1 MGDSSLSAGR
11 TSRCPSGS
19 PSRTIRPRR
28 RRAGCARTAKSDGGA
43 TSSPSTALAGEAVAV
58 EETEDGQW
66 LVRFYDTAIGLID
79 THKKKLRRLAV
90 PADGD
95 GEAQDED
102 KP

>member
-1 MGDSSLSAGR
+1 MPERIAEPDYPPEAAARRVRSNGEIRWRGDLIAV
-11 TSRCPSGS
+11 
-19 PSRTIRPRR
+19 
-28 RRAGCARTAKSDGGA
+28 
-43 TSSPSTALAGEAVAV
+43 STALAGEAVAV

-95 GEAQDED
+95 GEAQNED